1 MTRKLVLLPA
11 LLSLLLSV
19 PARGADGWARLKL
32 GMTAEEAEAA
42 LGAPLIRNEGRG
54 FELWIYDSRAEVV
67 FYGGIV
73 AWTAPSSAPAV
84 PAPKEVWEFY
94 QAIPNHPRDRIPL
107 RKRAPSPREDSP
119 VAPDLGSDFRYLR
132 RR

>member
-1 MTRKLVLLPA
+1 MTRNFFQLSA
-11 LLSLLLSV
+11 LLGLLVSV
-19 PARGADGWARLKL
+19 PVPGADGWARLKP
-32 GMTAEEAEAA
+32 GMTTEEAEAA

-73 AWTAPSSAPAV
+73 AWTAPASAPAIHA
-84 PAPKEVWEFY
+84 PAEVWEFY
-94 QAIPNHPRDRIPL
+94 QATPNRPRDRIPL
-107 RKRAPSPREDSP
+107 RKRAPSLREDAP
-119 VAPDLGSDFRYLR
+119 VAPDSGSDFRYLR